1 MTRTARLTG
10 IALTCWLGSASAAP
24 NMTPGLWEIQVRT
37 EMEGM
42 PMQMPAVT
50 TRQCIREQDLVPQ
63 TNTSGQ
69 ECEIVDQDF
78 SSDQVT
84 WRIQCRSADMQGE
97 GTGRIRYHGNTFE
110 GQMDMSMTQEGMGP
124 MNMTQRLQ
132 GKRVGDCN

>member
-1 MTRTARLTG
+1 MTRIARLGGT
-10 IALTCWLGSASAAP
+10 ALLCWLSSATAAP

-50 TRQCIREQDLVPQ
+50 TRQCIREQDMVPQ

-69 ECEIVDQDF
+69 ECEILDQNI
-78 SSDQVT
+78 SRDQVT
-84 WRIQCRSADMQGE
+84 WRIQCRSAEMQGE
-97 GTGRIRYHGNTFE
+97 GRGRIQYRGNTFE
-110 GQMDMSMTQEGMGP
+110 GQIDMSMAQQGMGP

-132 GKRVGDCN
+132 GKRVGGCN